1 MHSLLSILR
10 SFALIF
16 VLNIALYFALH
27 NALQLMLHFALHFA
41 HSILH
46 SFLSAAP
53 FYYFSDME
61 RSTLILCVLTKNK
74 DATKNFATEEMQ
86 FFYYLMW

>member
-1 MHSLLSILR
+1 MHSNLFSILR

-16 VLNIALYFALH
+16 VLNIALYFTLH
-27 NALQLMLHFALHFA
+27 CAIQLTLHFA
-41 HSILH
+41 HSFLH

-53 FYYFSDME
+53 FYKTDME

-86 FFYYLMW
+86 FFTI

>member
-1 MHSLLSILR
+1 MHSNLFSILR

-27 NALQLMLHFALHFA
+27 YALQLTLHFALHFA
-41 HSILH
+41 HSFLH

-53 FYYFSDME
+53 FYKTDME

-86 FFYYLMW
+86 FFTI